1 MVLNEVNNDDVMEF
15 EEVVEDII
23 SSPPIVEFCI
33 NYEDMKMQKTCN
45 EHR

>member
-33 NYEDMKMQKTCN
+33 NYEDMKIQICMHK
-45 EHR
+45 H